1 MSTDAKIAWGALAA
15 LTVLRLILAADL
27 PLAPDE
33 AYYWL
38 WSQHLQAGY
47 FDHPPMVAFWIRA
60 GTALVGNTTLG
71 IRLAGPISAA
81 IGSLALWSAAESLF
95 PGRQAGL
102 LAAALLNA
110 TVMVGVGAIVM
121 TPDTP
126 LFFAWTCGLAAAA
139 RLIATQ
145 NPRWWLAIGAAGGCA
160 LLSKYTGLLFVAGI
174 GAWVITS
181 APGRASLRTIWP
193 WAGLLLAALMFTPN
207 IFWNATHEWAS
218 YIKQG
223 SRVTNFD
230 ADRAAQYLAEL
241 VVGQIG
247 LASPVIFGLAAWG
260 TWRLRLQTQAGLLL
274 FWLSVL
280 PMAIFVEHIISGRVQ
295 SNWPAIIYPA
305 VCIAAAGLPVGILK
319 TWTKPALA
327 VGFGLTLLVYA
338 QALAAPVPIPARADP
353 TALQL
358 AGWAGVATQIAGAT
372 PSFVTSDE
380 YGPAAELAFLL
391 PPNINVA
398 AFGGS
403 FDRRWDFLG
412 LPQATAL
419 AGTTGI
425 MVTRRQDTPC
435 ADLLGTVTRQRGGQI
450 IATYKLCR
458 FAALRDGVIL
468 PRP

>member
-1 MSTDAKIAWGALAA
+1 VTSDIKIALGALAA

-60 GTALVGNTTLG
+60 GTFLVGNSTLG
-71 IRLAGPISAA
+71 IRLAGPFSAA
-81 IGSLALWSAAESLF
+81 IGSLALWSAAEDLF

-110 TVMVGVGAIVM
+110 TVMVGVGSIVM

-145 NPRWWLAIGAAGGCA
+145 NPRWWLAIGTAAGCA

-174 GAWVITS
+174 GAWAITS
-181 APGRASLRTIWP
+181 APGRASLRTVWP
-193 WAGLLLAALMFTPN
+193 WAGLLLALLIFAPN
-207 IFWNATHEWAS
+207 IFWNATHGWAS
-218 YIKQG
+218 YLKQG

-230 ADRAAQYLAEL
+230 AGRAAQYFGEL
-241 VVGQIG
+241 VAGQIG
-247 LASPVIFGLAAWG
+247 LASPFIFGLALWG
-260 TWRLRLQTQAGLLL
+260 TVRLRLQTQAGLLL

-295 SNWPAIIYPA
+295 SNWPCTAYPA
-305 VCIAAAGLPVGILK
+305 VCIAAAGLPVAVLK
-319 TWTKPALA
+319 IWAKPALA
-327 VGFGLTLLVYA
+327 VGFGLTVLVYA

-358 AGWAGVATQIAGAT
+358 AGWPDLATQIAAAH

-391 PPNINVA
+391 PPNITVA
-398 AFGGS
+398 GFGGS
-403 FDRRWDFLG
+403 FDRRWDFLS
-412 LPQATAL
+412 LPPATAL
-419 AGTTGI
+419 TGETGI
-425 MVTRRQDTPC
+425 LVTRRRDTPC
-435 ADLLGTVTRQRGGQI
+435 PNLLGTVTRQRGGQI

-458 FAALRDGVIL
+458 FAALDDGVIL